1 MSPRK
6 RLLGLP
12 TLLACFAVGLV
23 CAARPAAGQATWPPI
38 SAEDAAMKD
47 CPKEPGAPAVI
58 LYREET
64 TDVDKMTTTVFKRLK
79 ILTAA
84 GRDRSSIEIPFVAG
98 YNKVIEIEA
107 RVVPPQGPAQLFN
120 GEIFERTD
128 LRRGKLR
135 LAAKT
140 FALSNIEAGSIID
153 YRYKIVYSRS
163 SLPAKRLNALINDL
177 TASEDRPEEGG
188 AKERKNP
195 RTRTVGRWTV
205 QEDLFTKHLKLS
217 YKNTMAEIAA
227 LLGAGGRLGW
237 ASVGMEFGKPFI
249 TLGSAFL
256 ELYNVPSFAAEDNMI
271 PEAVARMSVDLFF
284 LDHEIANGG
293 EYWKLESRDWQK
305 GVEEFIGQPD
315 QLAAVA
321 RRIVGDAAEPMEQLK
336 RMYAEVQGIRNLSYE
351 KDLIDE
357 RKKEQKIKDNRRA
370 EDVLERRYGLRS
382 DITRTF
388 VKLARAAGFEAEV
401 VRVAARDNKL
411 FRKDLLAFYDQ
422 LDSEIALV
430 KAAGRTMALDPATPF
445 CPFGLIHWTRTNS
458 TGLRISDNPPAF
470 FTTPLSP
477 PDMAL
482 TLREIAL
489 ALDPQGGLAGTV
501 RTTYTGQ
508 EALVRRLDHIHDDD
522 TARREALEKELGDLL
537 PTRATVRL
545 TGVENIDNNETSLIV
560 TCDVAI
566 PGLATVAGGKTLL
579 PLSPLAGSGQYPFR
593 HAARKYPVYLPYQ
606 FRQFDDIQITLPEGL
621 TVAVRPQPRKNESD
635 FSSFSVVCSQEAP
648 NRLHIQRDLSIK
660 KIYFPVEQ
668 YAALKAF
675 FDQARA
681 IDEEQI
687 VLATPASKSTP
698 VASCG
703 RKPGGRSR

>member
-1 MSPRK
+1 MSSR
-6 RLLGLP
+6 RLLLGLQI
-12 TLLACFAVGLV
+12 LVACFWVALV
-23 CAARPAAGQATWPPI
+23 RAARPEAGQTTWPPI
-38 SAEDAAMKD
+38 SAEDAAMTD
-47 CPKEPGAPAVI
+47 CPKQPGAPAVI

-64 TDVDKMTTTVFKRLK
+64 TDVDKRTTTVFKRLK

-84 GRDRSSIEIPFVAG
+84 GRDRSSIVIPFVAG
-98 YNKVIEIEA
+98 YNKVVGIEA
-107 RVVPPQGPAQLFN
+107 RVVPPQGPAQLFD

-128 LRRGKLR
+128 LRRGRLR

-140 FALSNIEAGSIID
+140 FALPNVEAGSIID
-153 YRYKIVYSRS
+153 YRYEIVSGRS
-163 SLPAKRLNALINDL
+163 GLSAKRLNALINDL
-177 TASEDRPEEGG
+177 TASEVRPEEGG
-188 AKERKNP
+188 AIERKNP
-195 RTRTVGRWTV
+195 RTIPVGRWTV

-217 YKNTMAEIAA
+217 YKNTMAGFAA

-237 ASVGMEFGKPFI
+237 ASVGMEFGKPFV
-249 TLGSAFL
+249 TLGSALL

-271 PEAVARMSVDLFF
+271 PEAVARTSVDLFF
-284 LDHEIANGG
+284 IDHEIANGG

-305 GVEEFIGQPD
+305 GVEEFVGRPG

-321 RRIVGDAAEPMEQLK
+321 RRIAGDATEPMERLE
-336 RMYAEVQGIRNLSYE
+336 RIYAEVQGIRNLSYE
-351 KDLIDE
+351 KDLNDE
-357 RKKEQKIKDNRRA
+357 RKKELKIKDNRRA

-401 VRVAARDNKL
+401 VRVTARDNKL
-411 FRKDLLAFYDQ
+411 FRKELLSFYDQ

-430 KAAGRTMALDPATPF
+430 NASGRTMVFDPATPF

-458 TGLRISDNPPAF
+458 AGLRISDNPPAF

-482 TLREIAL
+482 TTREVAL
-489 ALDPQGGLAGTV
+489 ALDTQGGLAGTV

-522 TARREALEKELGDLL
+522 AARREALERELGDLL
-537 PTRATVRL
+537 PPDAMVRL
-545 TGVENIDNNETSLIV
+545 TGVENIDNNDTSLIV
-560 TCDVAI
+560 IYDIAI
-566 PGLATVAGGKTLL
+566 PGLATKAGDKTLL

-593 HAARKYPVYLPYQ
+593 HAVRKYPVLIPYT
-606 FRQFDDIQITLPEGL
+606 FRQFDDIRIILPEGL
-621 TVAVRPQPRKNESD
+621 TVAVRPPPRKNESG

-660 KIYFPVEQ
+660 KIYFAVEQ
-668 YAALKAF
+668 YAPLKAF
-675 FDQARA
+675 YDQVRA

-687 VLATPASKSTP
+687 VLTPPASILTS
-698 VASCG
+698 VAG
-703 RKPGGRSR
+703 RGRRPGD